1 MNFIKKSLIILI
13 LLISLIYT
21 VNITN
26 IPENIIL
33 FENEELNLNQ
43 ILGVVLKE
51 GREEIVQA
59 SNTNSKIENKKIA
72 VSLFNLF
79 NVKTVNVSTVQNTK
93 VIPLG
98 NIIGIKLYSD
108 GVLVIGMTEIEGKK
122 PYENTGIREGDL
134 ITKVDNVQVT
144 TTQALIE
151 CVNKSKGQNVK
162 IQYIREGTEY
172 IANIEPVKTKENKY
186 KIGLW
191 VRDGA
196 MGIGTATYYEPES
209 GKIATLGHGIVDRD
223 TDKLITIESGTLLT
237 STITKIKKGEEG
249 IPGEIR
255 GVINDSQKIGNIN
268 LNTEFGIYGKLEE
281 TNRLGIDTTNVLDVA
296 LKNEIKTGKA
306 TILLMLEDGI
316 RKEYE
321 IEIKKIYKNNTEDN
335 KSMLI
340 EITDSELIEKTGGI
354 IQGMSGAPI
363 LQNGKFIG
371 AITHV
376 LVNNPIQGY
385 AVFGET
391 MIKQMNI

>member
-59 SNTNSKIENKKIA
+59 SNTNSKIENKKIT

-209 GKIATLGHGIVDRD
+209 GKI
-223 TDKLITIESGTLLT
+223 
-237 STITKIKKGEEG
+237 EG

-363 LQNGKFIG
+363 LQNGKFLG

-391 MIKQMNI
+391 MIKQKF

>member
-59 SNTNSKIENKKIA
+59 SNTNSKIENKKIT

-172 IANIEPVKTKENKY
+172 IANIEPVKTKENRY